1 MSTSSCVC
9 FGWCNAKQVSVFFAS
24 LPESLQSPTEPWGH
38 VVRAVYRSKW
48 IDWATV
54 NLRRFGVFTFRRQ
67 TLSPLDPADPPHFDR
82 QCALPTP
89 WCGPGICAPWR
100 SGFPAYN
107 LSDTQNRLT
116 NQGFAPWPWMQQQRS
131 QYRLR
136 RPHAQVQ
143 YGRTDMS
150 LKQRHIKQVKFKIDL
165 TDNTS
170 VLLFRSSNNETTL
183 QPMPNNSWVEV
194 YRTRTSARW
203 YARNGV
209 AEGVNYGCWMY
220 PLLPPFTRGTGV
232 YVNTGQTLVLAD
244 RNEASR
250 HFRAMRASV
259 SSKAGATVLGSCD
272 ADDKCAPAKGG
283 RLLCSDRCWARRAHA
298 AGYDS
303 VQILR
308 GPDFMPELIVT
319 RSACVSQRDP
329 IGTCPPAEVALRTGE
344 GATRECNCS
353 ERSPILNCINTPIA

>member
-1 MSTSSCVC
+1 
-9 FGWCNAKQVSVFFAS
+9 
-24 LPESLQSPTEPWGH
+24 
-38 VVRAVYRSKW
+38 
-48 IDWATV
+48 
-54 NLRRFGVFTFRRQ
+54 
-67 TLSPLDPADPPHFDR
+67 
-82 QCALPTP
+82 
-89 WCGPGICAPWR
+89 
-100 SGFPAYN
+100 
-107 LSDTQNRLT
+107 
-116 NQGFAPWPWMQQQRS
+116 
-131 QYRLR
+131 
-136 RPHAQVQ
+136 
-143 YGRTDMS
+143 
-150 LKQRHIKQVKFKIDL
+150 
-165 TDNTS
+165 
-170 VLLFRSSNNETTL
+170 
-183 QPMPNNSWVEV
+183 
-194 YRTRTSARW
+194 
-203 YARNGV
+203 
-209 AEGVNYGCWMY
+209 MY